1 LAAKVG
7 VVENFER
14 RAAAQRSGPVFAIQL
29 EEFEENFHV
38 PSMDAIPKQRF
49 LESLGSNDASVKV
62 LAENQV
68 RKNRL
73 TGERFSMVYSIT
85 VNGSE
90 YLKLSDMTLIDD
102 REHRLGGWM
111 AIVAG
116 GLGVFM
122 MFYRGDLRVARRSVN
137 GGVLHRRQANC

>member
-1 LAAKVG
+1 MNKIVRNRLLGLVMLSACAYLCFSFFSCETLTEDSLAAKVG

-14 RAAAQRSGPVFAIQL
+14 RAAARRSGPVFAIKL

-49 LESLGSNDASVKV
+49 LEALGSNDVSVKV

-73 TGERFSMVYSIT
+73 TGERFSIVYSIT

-90 YLKLSDMTLIDD
+90 YLKLSDMNSD
-102 REHRLGGWM
+102 
-111 AIVAG
+111 
-116 GLGVFM
+116 
-122 MFYRGDLRVARRSVN
+122 
-137 GGVLHRRQANC
+137 